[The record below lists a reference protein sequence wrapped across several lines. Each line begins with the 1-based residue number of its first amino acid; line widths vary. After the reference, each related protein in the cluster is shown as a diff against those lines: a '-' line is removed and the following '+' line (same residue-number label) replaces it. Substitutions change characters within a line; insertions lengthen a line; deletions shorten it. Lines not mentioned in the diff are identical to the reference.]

1 MVFGSTTDT
10 TSVDLGPLHQ
20 YIKPTVT
27 NLGIKMDRELKL
39 ESQIKSVVK
48 TSFYHLRQLDKVKPF
63 LSRQQF
69 ETVIHAFVTTRLDY
83 CNSLYMGS
91 CSSVECWQIQC
102 DVGTLERGASVILT
116 LRSRL
121 WAETFIERVYKQFVL
136 ECSVHYKVDKMPY
149 SIPPTF
155 KPSGSKKVVMAVM
168 WNKPDTPFPVP
179 VWIIILAILAGLLLL
194 ALLIY
199 LLYKMGFFK
208 RSDPYGTTMEKA
220 QLKPQASSEA

>member
-1 MVFGSTTDT
+1 M
-10 TSVDLGPLHQ
+10 
-20 YIKPTVT
+20 
-27 NLGIKMDRELKL
+27 
-39 ESQIKSVVK
+39 
-48 TSFYHLRQLDKVKPF
+48 
-63 LSRQQF
+63 
-69 ETVIHAFVTTRLDY
+69 
-83 CNSLYMGS
+83 S

-149 SIPPTF
+149 SIPPKF